1 MFYSDNEI
9 YIMARG
15 HGENLRYTRECCSR
29 RRGGPRAEKEH
40 RMHRAAAALI
50 ALFRF

>member
-9 YIMARG
+9 SIMAKG
-15 HGENLRYTRECCSR
+15 HGEDLRYTRECCGKKR
-29 RRGGPRAEKEH
+29 EKNRGEKGFQI
-40 RMHRAAAALI
+40 HRAAAALI